1 MIATYEITPRLA
13 EEFTTGVRW
22 LQANG
27 RPDLTPPA
35 ALAEALED
43 WIAALSAEH
52 LRGQAIPATPGPSIT
67 AVPHADTPP
76 GGRPR

>member
-27 RPDLTPPA
+27 RPDLTPAA

-43 WIAALSAEH
+43 WIAALRAEH
-52 LRGQAIPATPGPSIT
+52 LRGEEIPRDTTASRVAPATSSPS
-67 AVPHADTPP
+67 D
-76 GGRPR
+76 RCPR